1 MKRLLS
7 IILLFALLL
16 CGCSGES
23 AEVMATEP
31 VTEPTT
37 EPTTAPTTEPTEP
50 PEEHFTI
57 TFVGDC
63 TLGADPR
70 VYYADGYFIREI
82 GSDYDYPFRN
92 VAEFFEN
99 DDCTIANL
107 ESVLA
112 DSGYYDEEKLF
123 SFRGPTDYV
132 NILSGSSVEMVT
144 LANNHTFDFGWPGY
158 NSTTATLEEA
168 GIAYAG
174 RDSSVVFTTESGL
187 TIGMYA
193 NLFNFDYNDI
203 EAEIAAM
210 REQGAELI
218 IMAVHWGSEGFYYPH
233 AHQIEQAYKAIDLG
247 VDILYGSHPH
257 VLQPIETYGDGIIY
271 YSLGNFSF
279 GGNQNPPDK
288 DTAILQQEIIRDKD
302 GSIRLGE
309 LTIIPASC
317 SSVEDRNNYQ
327 PTPYEEG
334 TEEYARVISKLDG
347 SWEGPN
353 LHVGY

>member
-7 IILLFALLL
+7 IVLLFALLL

-31 VTEPTT
+31 VTEATT

-57 TFVGDC
+57 TFTGDC
-63 TLGADPR
+63 TLGTDPNAWFNSGAF
-70 VYYADGYFIREI
+70 VNVI
-82 GSDYDYPFRN
+82 GEDYDYPFLN
-92 VAEFFEN
+92 VADIFEK
-99 DDCTIANL
+99 DDCTLINL
-107 ESVLA
+107 EGVLA
-112 DSGYYDEEKLF
+112 DGGYPSDKLF
-123 SFRGPTDYV
+123 RFRGPTDYI
-132 NILSGSSVEMVT
+132 NILTGSSVEMVT

-158 NSTTATLEEA
+158 NSTTATLDEA

-193 NLFNFDYNDI
+193 NLFNFDYADI

-210 REQGAELI
+210 KEQGAEII
-218 IMAVHWGSEGFYYPH
+218 IMAVHWGSEGFYRPH
-233 AHQIEQAYKAIDLG
+233 DHQVEQAHKVIDLG

-302 GSIRLGE
+302 GNIRLGE

>member
-1 MKRLLS
+1 MKRLLCLF
-7 IILLFALLL
+7 LLALLL
-16 CGCSGES
+16 CGCGQKEV
-23 AEVMATEP
+23 EVMATEP
-31 VTEPTT
+31 VTEATTAPVT
-37 EPTTAPTTEPTEP
+37 EPTTAPTEP

-70 VYYADGYFIREI
+70 VYYADGYFIKEI
-82 GSDYDYPFRN
+82 GEDYGYPFRN
-92 VAEFFEN
+92 VVPFFEN

-123 SFRGPTDYV
+123 SFRGPTAYV

-158 NSTTATLEEA
+158 NSTTATLDEA

-193 NLFNFDYNDI
+193 NLFNFDYADI
-203 EAEIAAM
+203 EAEISAM
-210 REQGAELI
+210 KEQGAEII
-218 IMAVHWGSEGFYYPH
+218 IMAVHWGSEGFYRPH
-233 AHQIEQAYKAIDLG
+233 AHQIEQAHKVIDLG

-257 VLQPIETYGDGIIY
+257 VLQPVEEYGDGIIY
-271 YSLGNFSF
+271 YSLSNFSF
-279 GGNQNPPDK
+279 GGNQNPPDM
-288 DTAILQQEIIRDKD
+288 DTAILQQEVIRDAE
-302 GSIRLGE
+302 GNVRLGG
-309 LTIIPASC
+309 LTIIPASV

-334 TEEYARVISKLDG
+334 TEGYDRVISKLDG
-347 SWEGPN
+347 TWEGDN

>member
-7 IILLFALLL
+7 IVLLLALLL

-70 VYYADGYFIREI
+70 VYYADGYFIKEI

-92 VAEFFEN
+92 VAGFFEN

-317 SSVEDRNNYQ
+317 SSVGDRNNYQ